1 MTDESREM
9 IEALVK
15 KTLTRH
21 KIVFERLDEL

>member
-1 MTDESREM
+1 MTDESREI
-9 IEALVK
+9 IEELVK